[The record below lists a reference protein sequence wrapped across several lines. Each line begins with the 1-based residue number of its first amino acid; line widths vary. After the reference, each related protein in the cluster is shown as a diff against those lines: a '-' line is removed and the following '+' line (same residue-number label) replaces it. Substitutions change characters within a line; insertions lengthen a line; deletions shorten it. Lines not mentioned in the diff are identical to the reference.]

1 MLKTDGIIL
10 EEKEERSFQSF
21 SIVFTSVLYVKEANI
36 QLNMTELKLYRENRS
51 KETKRFKKT

>member
-10 EEKEERSFQSF
+10 EEKIKRKF
-21 SIVFTSVLYVKEANI
+21 SELLNVFTSVLFVKEANI
-36 QLNMTELKLYRENRS
+36 QLNMTELKLYRENRP

>member
-10 EEKEERSFQSF
+10 EEKIKRKF
-21 SIVFTSVLYVKEANI
+21 SELLKVFTSVLFVKEANI